1 MGDRIRLTVRY
12 SFRGE
17 THQPT
22 VSLDLDRLMREQ
34 GCLPDFLPM
43 LAQANDMNL
52 YGYEYEVLPYG
63 EFLWSEA
70 EGLAADCLDADGFDT
85 TAFERRWM
93 EREQLRKLAGIAR
106 RHLGVESLEQKPQL
120 QQALLEA
127 YRQGLADGA
136 GE

>member
-1 MGDRIRLTVRY
+1 MADRIRLTVRY

-22 VSLDLDRLMREQ
+22 VMLDLDRAMREQ
-34 GCLPDFLPM
+34 GCLPDFLLV

-52 YGYEYEVLPYG
+52 HGYEYEVLPYG

-70 EGLAADCLDADGFDT
+70 EGLAADCLDGGDFDT
-85 TAFERRWM
+85 AAFESRWT

-106 RHLGVESLEQKPQL
+106 RHLGVERLEQKPEL

-136 GE
+136 GK

>member
-1 MGDRIRLTVRY
+1 MGDRICLTVRY

-22 VSLDLDRLMREQ
+22 VSLDLDRAMREQ
-34 GCLPDFLPM
+34 GSLPDFLLV

-52 YGYEYEVLPYG
+52 YGYEYEALPYG

-70 EGLAADCLDADGFDT
+70 EGLAADCLDGDDFDAA
-85 TAFERRWM
+85 AFESRWT

-106 RHLGVESLEQKPQL
+106 RHLGVERLEQKPEL